1 MSGMAM
7 VLPRSKRTLHNPLHG
22 FVVDMTS
29 VGYPCTIRNS
39 TTEDH
44 GHEASLERRSDC
56 CRARDRRTGFSTAF
70 GPGSGRA
77 DHYRPR
83 RLSPRGAR
91 AVLFAPQSAGRVSRS
106 DRCGALGDAPSA
118 NYDVPRGL
126 AAVTVVR
133 RARLNI
139 ALMGEPRLHC
149 RPARRAPCVAR
160 S

>member
-1 MSGMAM
+1 MDMRHLLSGVAI
-7 VLPRSKRTLHNPLHG
+7 VAALAIAVPALAQRS
-22 FVVDMTS
+22 
-29 VGYPCTIRNS
+29 
-39 TTEDH
+39 
-44 GHEASLERRSDC
+44 
-56 CRARDRRTGFSTAF
+56 
-70 GPGSGRA
+70 GPGPGA
-77 DHYRPR
+77 QTTTGPGVYP
-83 RLSPRGAR
+83 PRGAR